1 MESMEKQLD
10 LLKRI
15 VTPNQGKENLP
26 ADISRVEKII
36 KEEIPN
42 ALEKQ
47 APANFP
53 ELYFD
58 FEYVYSRFYD
68 FLLFD
73 KLIGKN
79 VVALGGSFSSG
90 KSSFLNS
97 LMGKTVLPAKI
108 NPSTSVP
115 TYLISGED
123 INAFGINEFD
133 AKVPLT
139 LPDIKAIA
147 HGFGASDEEANSE
160 GITLGHLLRS
170 LFIATPLVTY
180 KHIAFLD
187 TPGYSKADSA
197 SYSARTDEKIAH
209 VQLNSSSHILWFVP
223 ADAGIISMEDI
234 DFLQGLDRDIPK
246 LIIITKADKAPSLE
260 ALSEMKEKVKSA
272 LDMRGVPYEDV
283 LTFTMR
289 KNFACDSDAI
299 KEYLNKLDE
308 SQTQAEFAHSFKKL
322 FVGCRNYYDD
332 SIDSDNLS
340 LSRINQA
347 LTLVGD
353 NADVNGYL
361 SSLAA
366 STKEHITSLK
376 DARESLRKLQQ
387 EFFAEIKIVADKVN
401 IYMPEPSEID
411 LVKGDATDPAAIV
424 HSLLQ
429 KRNLTVNPATLDSMR
444 RKLAEITPKIN
455 DMVGGANYKETLATM
470 LKEKWNRG

>member
-1 MESMEKQLD
+1 
-10 LLKRI
+10 
-15 VTPNQGKENLP
+15 
-26 ADISRVEKII
+26 
-36 KEEIPN
+36 
-42 ALEKQ
+42 
-47 APANFP
+47 
-53 ELYFD
+53 
-58 FEYVYSRFYD
+58 
-68 FLLFD
+68 
-73 KLIGKN
+73 
-79 VVALGGSFSSG
+79 
-90 KSSFLNS
+90 
-97 LMGKTVLPAKI
+97 
-108 NPSTSVP
+108 
-115 TYLISGED
+115 
-123 INAFGINEFD
+123 
-133 AKVPLT
+133 
-139 LPDIKAIA
+139 
-147 HGFGASDEEANSE
+147 
-160 GITLGHLLRS
+160 
-170 LFIATPLVTY
+170 
-180 KHIAFLD
+180 
-187 TPGYSKADSA
+187 
-197 SYSARTDEKIAH
+197 
-209 VQLNSSSHILWFVP
+209 
-223 ADAGIISMEDI
+223 MEDI

-260 ALSEMKEKVKSA
+260 ALSEMKEKVKST

-308 SQTQAEFAHSFKKL
+308 SQTQADFAHSFKKL

-411 LVKGDATDPAAIV
+411 LVQGKTTDPAAVV
-424 HSLLQ
+424 HSILQ
-429 KRNLTVNPATLDSMR
+429 KRNLSVNPATLESMR

-455 DMVGGANYKETLATM
+455 DLAGGTNYKQTLVAM
-470 LKEKWNRG
+470 LKERLG

>member
-1 MESMEKQLD
+1 MESLEEQID

-97 LMGKTVLPAKI
+97 LMGKSVLPAKI
-108 NPSTSVP
+108 SPSTSVP

-147 HGFGASDEEANSE
+147 HGFGASDEEANNE

-223 ADAGIISMEDI
+223 ADAGITTEDI
-234 DFLQGLDRDIPK
+234 NFLQGLDRDIPK
-246 LIIITKADKAPSLE
+246 LIIITKADKAPSPE
-260 ALSEMKEKVKSA
+260 ALSKVKEKVKST

-289 KNFACDSDAI
+289 KKFACDSDAI

-308 SQTQAEFAHSFKKL
+308 SQTQADFAHSFKKL

-366 STKEHITSLK
+366 NTKEHITSLK
-376 DARESLRKLQQ
+376 GARESLRKLQQ
-387 EFFAEIKIVADKVN
+387 EFFAEIKIVADRVN
-401 IYMPEPSEID
+401 IYMPEPSKID
-411 LVKGDATDPAAIV
+411 LVQGETTDPAAVV
-424 HSLLQ
+424 HSILQ
-429 KRNLTVNPATLDSMR
+429 KRNLSVNPATLESMR

-455 DMVGGANYKETLATM
+455 DLSGGTNYKQTLVAM
-470 LKEKWNRG
+470 LKERLG

>member
-1 MESMEKQLD
+1 MESLEEQID

-97 LMGKTVLPAKI
+97 LMGKSVLPAKI
-108 NPSTSVP
+108 SPSTSVP

-147 HGFGASDEEANSE
+147 HGFGASDEEANNE

-223 ADAGIISMEDI
+223 ADAGITTEDI
-234 DFLQGLDRDIPK
+234 NFLQGLDRDIPK
-246 LIIITKADKAPSLE
+246 LIIITKADKAPSPE
-260 ALSEMKEKVKSA
+260 ALSKVKEKVKST

-289 KNFACDSDAI
+289 KKFACDSDAI

-308 SQTQAEFAHSFKKL
+308 SQTQADFAHSFKKL

-366 STKEHITSLK
+366 NTKEHITSLK
-376 DARESLRKLQQ
+376 GARESLRKLQQ

-401 IYMPEPSEID
+401 IYMPEPSKID
-411 LVKGDATDPAAIV
+411 LVQGETTDPAAVV
-424 HSLLQ
+424 HSILQ
-429 KRNLTVNPATLDSMR
+429 KRNLSVNPATLESMR

-455 DMVGGANYKETLATM
+455 DLAGGTNYKQTLVAM
-470 LKEKWNRG
+470 LKERLG

>member
-1 MESMEKQLD
+1 MESLEEQID

-26 ADISRVEKII
+26 VDISRVEKII

-97 LMGKTVLPAKI
+97 LMGKSVLPAKI
-108 NPSTSVP
+108 SPSTSVP

-147 HGFGASDEEANSE
+147 HGFGASDEEANNE

-223 ADAGIISMEDI
+223 ADAGITTEDI
-234 DFLQGLDRDIPK
+234 NFLQGLDRDIPK
-246 LIIITKADKAPSLE
+246 LIIITKADKAPSPE
-260 ALSEMKEKVKSA
+260 ALSKVKEKVKST

-289 KNFACDSDAI
+289 KKFACDSDAI

-308 SQTQAEFAHSFKKL
+308 SQTQADFAHSFKKL

-366 STKEHITSLK
+366 NTKEHITSLK
-376 DARESLRKLQQ
+376 GARESLRKLQQ

-401 IYMPEPSEID
+401 IYMPEPSKID
-411 LVKGDATDPAAIV
+411 LVQGETTDPAAVV
-424 HSLLQ
+424 HSILQ
-429 KRNLTVNPATLDSMR
+429 KRNLSVNPATLESMR

-455 DMVGGANYKETLATM
+455 DLSGGTNYKQTLVAM
-470 LKEKWNRG
+470 LKERLG

>member
-1 MESMEKQLD
+1 MESLEEQLD

-15 VTPNQGKENLP
+15 VAPNQGTENLP

-97 LMGKTVLPAKI
+97 LMGKSVLPAKI

-115 TYLISGED
+115 TYLISGEEP
-123 INAFGINEFD
+123 NAFGINEFD
-133 AKVPLT
+133 AKVTLT

-147 HGFGASDEEANSE
+147 HGFGASDDEKTNVD

-170 LFIATPLVTY
+170 LFIATPLVNY

-187 TPGYSKADSA
+187 TPGYSKADGA
-197 SYSARTDEKIAH
+197 SYSARTDAKIAH
-209 VQLNSSSHILWFVP
+209 VQLNSSSHILWFAP
-223 ADAGIISMEDI
+223 AEFGTIKDDDI
-234 DFLQGLDRDIPK
+234 AFLQNLDRDIPK
-246 LIIITKADKAPSLE
+246 LIIITKADKAPNPEDLN
-260 ALSEMKEKVKSA
+260 KVKNNVKST

-289 KNFACDSDAI
+289 KKFPCDIDAI
-299 KEYLNKLDE
+299 KDYLNRLDE
-308 SQTQAEFAHSFKKL
+308 GQTQADFAHSFKKL
-322 FVGCRNYYDD
+322 FVACRDYYDD

-347 LTLVGD
+347 LTLAGD
-353 NADVNGYL
+353 NDDVNGYL

-376 DARESLRKLQQ
+376 DARENLRKLQQ
-387 EFFAEIKIVADKVN
+387 EFFAEIKIVADKVG
-401 IYMPEPSEID
+401 IKMPEPSEID
-411 LVKGDATDPAAIV
+411 LIKGDATDPAAIV
-424 HSLLQ
+424 NSLLQ
-429 KRNLTVNPATLDSMR
+429 KRNLSVNPATLESMR
-444 RKLAEITPKIN
+444 RKLADIKPNIN
-455 DMVGGANYKETLATM
+455 NMVGGSNYKETLVAM
-470 LKEKWNRG
+470 MKERLG

>member
-1 MESMEKQLD
+1 MESLEEQID

-26 ADISRVEKII
+26 VDISLVEKII

-108 NPSTSVP
+108 SPSTSVP

-147 HGFGASDEEANSE
+147 HGFGASDEEANNE
-160 GITLGHLLRS
+160 GITLGHLLRG

-223 ADAGIISMEDI
+223 ADVGITTEDI
-234 DFLQGLDRDIPK
+234 NFLQGLDRDIPK
-246 LIIITKADKAPSLE
+246 LIIITKADKAPSPE
-260 ALSEMKEKVKSA
+260 ALSKVKEKVKST

-289 KNFACDSDAI
+289 KKFACDSDAI

-308 SQTQAEFAHSFKKL
+308 SQTQADFAHSFKKL

-361 SSLAA
+361 SSLATN
-366 STKEHITSLK
+366 TKEHITSLK
-376 DARESLRKLQQ
+376 GARESLRKLQQ

-411 LVKGDATDPAAIV
+411 LVQGKTTDPAAVV
-424 HSLLQ
+424 HSILQ
-429 KRNLTVNPATLDSMR
+429 KRNLSVNPATLESMR

-455 DMVGGANYKETLATM
+455 DLAGGANYKQTLVAM
-470 LKEKWNRG
+470 LKERLG

>member
-1 MESMEKQLD
+1 METLEEQLD

-15 VTPNQGKENLP
+15 VAPNQGKENLP

-97 LMGKTVLPAKI
+97 LMGKSVLPAKI

-115 TYLISGED
+115 TYLISGDD
-123 INAFGINEFD
+123 IDAFGINEFD
-133 AKVPLT
+133 AKVPLI

-147 HGFGASDEEANSE
+147 HGFGASDEGANNE
-160 GITLGHLLRS
+160 GITFGHLLRS

-187 TPGYSKADSA
+187 TPGYSRADST
-197 SYSARTDEKIAH
+197 SYSARTDAKIAH
-209 VQLNSSSHILWFVP
+209 VQLNSSSHIIWFVP
-223 ADAGIISMEDI
+223 ADFGTISMDDI
-234 DFLQGLDRDIPK
+234 EFLQGLDRDIPK
-246 LIIITKADKAPSLE
+246 LIIITKADKAPNQE

-289 KNFACDSDAI
+289 KKFACDRDAI
-299 KEYLNKLDE
+299 KAYLNKLDE
-308 SQTQAEFAHSFKKL
+308 SQTQADFAHSFKKL

-353 NADVNGYL
+353 NADVNSYL
-361 SSLAA
+361 SSLVGN
-366 STKEHITSLK
+366 TKEHIKSLK

-411 LVKGDATDPAAIV
+411 LIKGDATDPAAIV
-424 HSLLQ
+424 HTLLQ
-429 KRNLTVNPATLDSMR
+429 KRNLAVNPANLESIR
-444 RKLAEITPKIN
+444 RKLTQITPKIN
-455 DMVGGANYKETLATM
+455 DMTGGANYKQTLLAM
-470 LKEKWNRG
+470 LKEKLG